1 MRKLFVVGI
10 VSVVVLIAWLL
21 FLNLDMKRFESETSV
36 DPVPQQDSKNGSNKG
51 FVQNENTHE
60 PLENAEKSIQSTESP
75 ESVTPVN
82 NTDTDKGDTASVV
95 NPDDPQQTPTDTA
108 LLPETIKLYK
118 AYRSIAK
125 EMKKYSGEQLAP
137 LQNQFVLSDK
147 RTKEIQ
153 NQMNSGPLVNSG
165 PLDRATIIV
174 MAEELKTIT
183 AWKNENFPRI
193 SELQNKVRQINEQQ
207 LSNLK
212 EYGYSSFEEF
222 WNTHWKTYETW
233 ESEQT
238 NE

>member
-1 MRKLFVVGI
+1 MRKLFVVGF

-60 PLENAEKSIQSTESP
+60 PLENADTSIQSTESP
-75 ESVTPVN
+75 ESVTLVN

-108 LLPETIKLYK
+108 LSPETIKLYK
-118 AYRSIAK
+118 AYRSIVK

-137 LQNQFVLSDK
+137 LKNQFVLSDK

-153 NQMNSGPLVNSG
+153 NQIRSRT
-165 PLDRATIIV
+165 LDRATIIDMV
-174 MAEELKTIT
+174 KEIKEIT
-183 AWKNENFPRI
+183 AWKNENMPRL
-193 SELQNKVRQINEQQ
+193 SELQNKVRQINEKGSA
-207 LSNLK
+207 LIK

>member
-1 MRKLFVVGI
+1 MRILFVVGI
-10 VSVVVLIAWLL
+10 VSVVVLTAWLFIL
-21 FLNLDMKRFESETSV
+21 SHDMKRFERELAV
-36 DPVPQQDSKNGSNKG
+36 GPEPQQGSKNGSNKA

-108 LLPETIKLYK
+108 LSPETIKLYK

-137 LQNQFVLSDK
+137 LKNQFVLSDK

-153 NQMNSGPLVNSG
+153 NQIRSRT
-165 PLDRATIIV
+165 LDRATIIDMV
-174 MAEELKTIT
+174 KEIKEIT
-183 AWKNENFPRI
+183 AWKNENMPRL
-193 SELQNKVRQINEQQ
+193 SELQNKVRQINEKGSA
-207 LSNLK
+207 LIK

>member
-1 MRKLFVVGI
+1 MRKLFVVGF

-60 PLENAEKSIQSTESP
+60 PLENAEKSIQSPESP
-75 ESVTPVN
+75 ESVTLVN

-108 LLPETIKLYK
+108 LSPETIKLYK

-137 LQNQFVLSDK
+137 LKNQFVLSDK

-153 NQMNSGPLVNSG
+153 NQIRSRT
-165 PLDRATIIV
+165 LDRATIIDMV
-174 MAEELKTIT
+174 KEIKEIT
-183 AWKNENFPRI
+183 AWKNENMPRL
-193 SELQNKVRQINEQQ
+193 SELQNKVRQINEKGSA
-207 LSNLK
+207 LIK

>member
-153 NQMNSGPLVNSG
+153 NQMNSGPL
-165 PLDRATIIV
+165 DRATIIV

>member
-1 MRKLFVVGI
+1 MRKLFVVGF

-60 PLENAEKSIQSTESP
+60 PLENAEKSIQSPESP
-75 ESVTPVN
+75 ESVTLVN

-108 LLPETIKLYK
+108 LSPETIKLYK

-153 NQMNSGPLVNSG
+153 NQMNSGPL
-165 PLDRATIIV
+165 DRATIIV

-183 AWKNENFPRI
+183 AWKNENMPRL
-193 SELQNKVRQINEQQ
+193 SELQNKVRQINEKGSA
-207 LSNLK
+207 LIK

>member
-95 NPDDPQQTPTDTA
+95 NPDDPQQTPTDTG
-108 LLPETIKLYK
+108 LSPETIKLYK

-153 NQMNSGPLVNSG
+153 NQMNSG

>member
-1 MRKLFVVGI
+1 MKKLFVVGI

-36 DPVPQQDSKNGSNKG
+36 DPVPQQGSKNGSNKG

-108 LLPETIKLYK
+108 LSPETIKLYK

-153 NQMNSGPLVNSG
+153 NQMNSG

>member
-1 MRKLFVVGI
+1 MRKLFVVGF

-60 PLENAEKSIQSTESP
+60 PLENAEKSIQSPESP
-75 ESVTPVN
+75 ESVTLVN

-108 LLPETIKLYK
+108 LSPETIKLYK

-153 NQMNSGPLVNSG
+153 NQMNSG

>member
-1 MRKLFVVGI
+1 MKKLFVVGI

-95 NPDDPQQTPTDTA
+95 NPDDPQQTPTDTG
-108 LLPETIKLYK
+108 LSPETIKLYK

-137 LQNQFVLSDK
+137 LKNQFVLSDK

-153 NQMNSGPLVNSG
+153 NQIRSRT
-165 PLDRATIIV
+165 LDRATIIDMV
-174 MAEELKTIT
+174 KEIKEIT
-183 AWKNENFPRI
+183 AWKNENMPRL
-193 SELQNKVRQINEQQ
+193 SELQNKVRQINEKGSA
-207 LSNLK
+207 LIK

>member
-60 PLENAEKSIQSTESP
+60 PLENAEKSIQSPESP
-75 ESVTPVN
+75 ESVTLVN

-108 LLPETIKLYK
+108 LSPETIKLYK

-137 LQNQFVLSDK
+137 LKNQFVLSDK

-153 NQMNSGPLVNSG
+153 NQIRSRT
-165 PLDRATIIV
+165 LDRATIIDMV
-174 MAEELKTIT
+174 KEIKEIT
-183 AWKNENFPRI
+183 AWKNENMPRL
-193 SELQNKVRQINEQQ
+193 SELQNKVRQINEKGSA
-207 LSNLK
+207 LIK